1 MKKILIFLLCIFLQT
16 SPARAE
22 KNDTTNLIK
31 LLGDSD
37 HRTIAQASQKFK
49 KSGSS
54 TVPDLIQVLKDDKAD
69 INLRINS
76 ILTLERIG
84 QDAKKAVPALIETI
98 EDDNFLIRKATAYS
112 LGSIDPNN
120 KRVIS
125 ALIRALH
132 DSNEGVSTNALLS
145 LQKCGSEA
153 SPELAGLLKS
163 DDLDIKTKASIIL
176 HNHFQ
181 YQNQV
186 IPVLI
191 RALSLDN
198 DMLRSF
204 SAISLAEIGPSV
216 IPELS
221 KALIKDDKT
230 TPIGI
235 AFTLSQMST
244 EDKSIHSA
252 IPILIRLLHVD
263 DKEVIIQSA
272 EILSKMGPEAKLATT
287 ALTEILSNDDNE
299 IRAAAMVALSEIG
312 PGAIPDLIAVMDDGN
327 YNKRFCSILM
337 LNEFE
342 HLPDSTIQPL
352 INALN
357 DTNPIIRINAIRS
370 LGNVCNPND
379 EVVTTL
385 TEAADDKNKQVSAIA
400 KETIKKI
407 KARKISPVPCD

>member
-1 MKKILIFLLCIFLQT
+1 
-16 SPARAE
+16 
-22 KNDTTNLIK
+22 
-31 LLGDSD
+31 
-37 HRTIAQASQKFK
+37 
-49 KSGSS
+49 
-54 TVPDLIQVLKDDKAD
+54 
-69 INLRINS
+69 
-76 ILTLERIG
+76 
-84 QDAKKAVPALIETI
+84 
-98 EDDNFLIRKATAYS
+98 
-112 LGSIDPNN
+112 
-120 KRVIS
+120 
-125 ALIRALH
+125 LH

-181 YQNQV
+181 YRDQV

-221 KALIKDDKT
+221 NALVKDDKT
-230 TPIGI
+230 IPIGI
-235 AFTLSQMST
+235 AFTLSQMRA

-287 ALTEILSNDDNE
+287 ALTEILSNDDYE

-312 PGAIPDLIAVMDDGN
+312 PGAIPDLIAAMDDGN
-327 YNKRFCSILM
+327 FNKRFCSILM

-357 DTNPIIRINAIRS
+357 DTNHRIRINAIRP

-385 TEAADDKNKQVSAIA
+385 TEAANDKNKEVSAIA

-407 KARKISPVPCD
+407 KARKVSPVPCD